1 MKVVILCGGKGI
13 RAFPFTEYLPKPMLP
28 VGGSPIL
35 VQILRSFMDQG
46 FDDFV
51 LAAGHRKET
60 LDDYFEGKNLGCKVT
75 IVDTGEDADTGER
88 IKRCAHLVG
97 DEFMATYGDGLSDV
111 PLQKL
116 VAFHRSHGGIA
127 TVTSVPMFTQY
138 GVLDCDTSGKVVQ
151 MREKP
156 VLHDHRINIGFFV
169 MKKKIFDHWK
179 GSNLEKHVLPELTRM
194 GELYSYRHDGFFK
207 SVDSYKDQQEFDEI
221 VRSGNIPWRVK
232 SGSNPGSRP

>member
-35 VQILRSFMDQG
+35 VQIIRSFMDQG
-46 FDDFV
+46 FSEFV

-60 LDDYFEGKNLGCKVT
+60 LDDYFEGKNLGCSVD
-75 IVDTGEDADTGER
+75 IVDTGEDSDTGER
-88 IKRCAHLVG
+88 IRKCQHLVG
-97 DEFMATYGDGLSDV
+97 EQFMATYGDGLSDV

-116 VAFHRSHGGIA
+116 VAFHKAHGGMM

-138 GVLDCDTSGKVVQ
+138 GVLDCDNSGKVVQ

-156 VLHDHRINIGFFV
+156 TLHDHRINIGFFV
-169 MKKKIFDHWK
+169 MNKTVFNHWQ
-179 GSNLEKHVLPELTRM
+179 GTNLEKHVMPEMTRM
-194 GELYSYRHDGFFK
+194 GQLYSYRHDGFFK

-221 VRSGNIPWRVK
+221 VRTGNIPWRIK
-232 SGSNPGSRP
+232 SGAKP